1 MFEDDL
7 LFIECGGYV
16 VPHLW
21 EDGRLDFLSRRRFE
35 AEAHY
40 DRMIAQYEHELERI
54 RCDLRRNPSDH
65 SLHHMEDLYR
75 NRLAEAKRKKEEII
89 AELRDE
95 ERRHA
100 EKLHAHQQ
108 AEERSRQFTSNHRG
122 YMMYGFGAAA
132 A

>member
-40 DRMIAQYEHELERI
+40 DR
-54 RCDLRRNPSDH
+54 
-65 SLHHMEDLYR
+65 
-75 NRLAEAKRKKEEII
+75 NRLAEAKRKKEETI

-108 AEERSRQFTSNHRG
+108 AEERSRQFTPNHRG

>member
-54 RCDLRRNPSDH
+54 RCDLQRNPSDH

-75 NRLAEAKRKKEEII
+75 NRLAEAKRTMSEHIRSFG
-89 AELRDE
+89 ATDASVPTRTLNSV
-95 ERRHA
+95 H
-100 EKLHAHQQ
+100 
-108 AEERSRQFTSNHRG
+108 RSRIRSRG
-122 YMMYGFGAAA
+122 SLISFLSVM
-132 A
+132 